1 LAAAAT
7 YFVFRIGL
15 GEVCL
20 LAGLEKAR
28 APREL
33 FLGVERYRLLPRGP
47 RAGGRRR
54 ADRSRARTRGAPRA
68 RIDLDAHKLLTNH
81 ITS

>member
-33 FLGVERYRLLPRGP
+33 FLGVERYRLLPRGLAP
-47 RAGGRRR
+47 AAGG
-54 ADRSRARTRGAPRA
+54 ALIAAELALGV
-68 RIDLDAHKLLTNH
+68 LLVPGS
-81 ITS
+81 TSTPTSC

>member
-1 LAAAAT
+1 
-7 YFVFRIGL
+7 VFRIGL

-33 FLGVERYRLLPRGP
+33 FLGVERYRLLPRGLAP
-47 RAGGRRR
+47 AAGG
-54 ADRSRARTRGAPRA
+54 ALIAAELALGV
-68 RIDLDAHKLLTNH
+68 LLVPGS
-81 ITS
+81 TSTPTSC